1 MQRQVL
7 PQPGHPACCVAIF
20 VLLVG
25 TARAPGGFLALCKE
39 GADSS
44 CRGDQAGVGGELQLL
59 DSCAVAKKL
68 GTRGLCRLVSS
79 KEALR
84 CLLSVALT
92 PQGTHNLCPLFPFSA
107 QIGYSGF
114 SFPGLWW
121 LRKHLL
127 QVVFLFGA

>member
-1 MQRQVL
+1 MAFWLSVRRGLTPHAEGTRQ
-7 PQPGHPACCVAIF
+7 GW
-20 VLLVG
+20 
-25 TARAPGGFLALCKE
+25 
-39 GADSS
+39 
-44 CRGDQAGVGGELQLL
+44 GGELQLL

-84 CLLSVALT
+84 CLMSVALT